1 MKSKK
6 IILLVLIVIA
16 ICIAGIY
23 LYENYKPLTMNDY
36 FDLNEQYNASWN
48 ESTNEFSV
56 QKVFPLKFNESYENV
71 TTKVDFYKESELIK
85 SVESTNSTENGKL
98 VVYTSVKL
106 NQKPDDIKFNIL
118 EGDLTETDMEAI
130 KFAEKR
136 NWILNLL

>member
-48 ESTNEFSV
+48 GSTNEFSV
-56 QKVFPLKFNESYENV
+56 QKIFPLKFNESYENV
-71 TTKVDFYKESELIK
+71 TTKVDFYLNSARIPRLLQVEDELHKK
-85 SVESTNSTENGKL
+85 SS
-98 VVYTSVKL
+98 
-106 NQKPDDIKFNIL
+106 
-118 EGDLTETDMEAI
+118 
-130 KFAEKR
+130 
-136 NWILNLL
+136 